1 MLLTQHRSPRGEQES
16 KSCLLL
22 DHRDANGIL
31 PLAGPARKAGDS
43 KPSPVRS
50 REVRIGRR
58 MPKKYFGPVIRKTNK
73 YACACLSVYI
83 NNQKKSE
90 ESIMKNVK
98 RMAAVLL
105 MAATVV
111 SLSACG
117 GASGS
122 GTLKVAMECSYAPY
136 NWTQP
141 DSSNGA
147 VQIDGSK
154 DYAYGYDVMMAK
166 KIAESMGKKL
176 VVVKLDWDSLV
187 PAVQSGKV
195 DCVIAGQSITSE
207 RLQSVDFSE
216 PYYYATM
223 VTLVKKD
230 GKYASAKSIK
240 DLSGAT
246 VTSQLSTIWYDK
258 CCPQIP
264 GANVLPAQESA
275 PAMLVALEAG
285 KCDAVVTDQPTGK
298 AALVAYPD
306 MVMLDFA
313 GTAGDYQ
320 VSDEDV
326 NIGVSMKK
334 GNTALKDSVNK
345 VLKTMTKSD
354 FSKMM
359 DDAIKVQPLNTAK

>member
-1 MLLTQHRSPRGEQES
+1 M
-16 KSCLLL
+16 
-22 DHRDANGIL
+22 
-31 PLAGPARKAGDS
+31 
-43 KPSPVRS
+43 
-50 REVRIGRR
+50 
-58 MPKKYFGPVIRKTNK
+58 
-73 YACACLSVYI
+73 
-83 NNQKKSE
+83 KKSR
-90 ESIMKNVK
+90 KVLAVLT
-98 RMAAVLL
+98 AAVLAFL
-105 MAATVV
+105 MTSCGGSSSGKTGNSATVDKD
-111 SLSACG
+111 S
-117 GASGS
+117 
-122 GTLKVAMECSYAPY
+122 LKVAMECGYAPY

-141 DSSNGA
+141 TDANGA

-154 DYAYGYDVMMAK
+154 DYAYGYDIMMSK
-166 KIAESMGKKL
+166 KIADSMGKKL
-176 VVVKLDWDSLV
+176 VIEKLDWDSLV

-195 DCVIAGQSITSE
+195 DCVIAGQSITAD

-230 GKYASAKSIK
+230 SKYASAKSVK
-240 DLSGAT
+240 DLTGAT
-246 VTSQLSTIWYDK
+246 VTSQLNTIWYDK

-264 GANVLPAQESA
+264 SGNVLPAQESA

-313 GTAGDYQ
+313 GTDGDYK

-334 GNTALKDSVNK
+334 GNTELKDAVNK
-345 VLKTMTKSD
+345 VLKTMTKDD

-359 DDAIKVQPLNTAK
+359 DDAIKVQPLSGN